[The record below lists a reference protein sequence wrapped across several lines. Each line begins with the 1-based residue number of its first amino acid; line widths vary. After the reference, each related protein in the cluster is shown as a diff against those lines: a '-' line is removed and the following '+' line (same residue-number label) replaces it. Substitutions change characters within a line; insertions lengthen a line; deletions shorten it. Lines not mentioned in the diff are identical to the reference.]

1 MTKWEV
7 IRRLAAAME
16 TRDELSEAMR
26 LAIIDVASVEDA
38 KGGPEPDEPKP
49 EPPDEFEAAAE
60 EAMKEA
66 DAKRKKT
73 GPKPGTK
80 PKGQKPIDDGRIRAL
95 WEGGWSVAKIADDMQ
110 LSAPTVRKHLQK
122 MGLK

>member
-16 TRDELSEAMR
+16 TMDELSEAMR

-38 KGGPEPDEPKP
+38 KSGPEPDEPKP

-60 EAMKEA
+60 DVTEVGGTNENQR
-66 DAKRKKT
+66 DGKR
-73 GPKPGTK
+73 
-80 PKGQKPIDDGRIRAL
+80 D
-95 WEGGWSVAKIADDMQ
+95 S
-110 LSAPTVRKHLQK
+110 LQRD
-122 MGLK
+122 